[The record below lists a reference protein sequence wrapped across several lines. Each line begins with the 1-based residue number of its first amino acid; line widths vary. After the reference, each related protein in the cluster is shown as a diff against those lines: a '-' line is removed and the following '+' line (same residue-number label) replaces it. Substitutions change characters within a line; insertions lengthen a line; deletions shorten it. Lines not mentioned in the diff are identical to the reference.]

1 MAKVVMGVIVF
12 ACASGVLLAS
22 GRSQSGRSPDGTP
35 GSSPVTLAFSASERG
50 STVSEVFLVHDAGR
64 PRSSHTNG
72 CVLRS
77 PNGRRTL
84 PRSWWWSP
92 RPGMTLWRSCRRQ
105 PVRSGC
111 CAAST
116 VLSKTRPGRRRATVL
131 RSSGTATR
139 STINRQ
145 GDNLQDLAP
154 GALETR
160 GTASTRLGRLVGS
173 GRHGDRGQRHACL
186 RRPLFVVGP
195 GDRRATVS
203 GACSHSHP
211 DATYDDIEPT
221 WSATGREIAYTR
233 RRGHHSTLYR
243 LNLAHGH
250 PTRYRLGAVG
260 ISCFPAWSPL
270 ASAPPPL
277 AFRSTRGVYVY
288 DPRRATATR
297 LSAIAPITGA
307 AWSADATRIAYLTNP
322 GTFNASPWLVISGIY
337 GNNAFVSP
345 TSHPHT
351 RTHWATGLASHRPSP
366 VRQRAP
372 DLTGP

>member
-22 GRSQSGRSPDGTP
+22 GRSESGRSPDGTP
-35 GSSPVTLAFSASERG
+35 RSSPVMLAFSASERG
-50 STVSEVFLVHDAGR
+50 SRVSEVFLVHDDG
-64 PRSSHTNG
+64 STTQLTHEG
-72 CVLRS
+72 LR
-77 PNGRRTL
+77 L
-84 PRSWWWSP
+84 EVAQWSP
-92 RPGMTLWRSCRRQ
+92 DATQILVVVAAPRDEALAVVSATTGQVRLLRRFDGSIQ
-105 PVRSGC
+105 D
-111 CAAST
+111 AAWSPT
-116 VLSKTRPGRRRATVL
+116 SDRIAFEWNGHPF
-131 RSSGTATR
+131 
-139 STINRQ
+139 TINRQ

-154 GALETR
+154 GALDTR
-160 GTASTRLGRLVGS
+160 GTASPSAS
-173 GRHGDRGQRHACL
+173 GVSWAPDGTAIAVSATLACGARIL
-186 RRPLFVVGP
+186 VVGP
-195 GDRRATVS
+195 GDRRANVS
-203 GACSHSHP
+203 GACSHSHL

-250 PTRYRLGAVG
+250 PTRYTLGAVG
-260 ISCFPAWSPL
+260 SSRSPAWSPL
-270 ASAPPPL
+270 ASAPPLL

-337 GNNAFVSP
+337 GKQRLRITDFSP
-345 TSHPHT
+345 TYQDPI
-351 RTHWATGLASHRPSP
+351 GRPAWRPPTKPS
-366 VRQRAP
+366 
-372 DLTGP
+372 